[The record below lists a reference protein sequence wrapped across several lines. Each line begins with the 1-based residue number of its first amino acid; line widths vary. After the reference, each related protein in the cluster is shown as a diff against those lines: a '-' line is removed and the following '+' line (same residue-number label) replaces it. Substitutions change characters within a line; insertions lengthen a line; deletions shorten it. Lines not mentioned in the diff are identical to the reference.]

1 MRWWKEWA
9 SPRYRDRMSLSP
21 LRHSEVLL
29 MRNRVWPLAGLDWK
43 EGRGDGQRL

>member
-9 SPRYRDRMSLSP
+9 SPRYLDRMSLSP